1 MAEDLSMESIGDS
14 CMGMDWQEG
23 DFAACLGD
31 WLLAEGAGEYVASVV
46 AGDIDSVGEKARY
59 DQAVKRLLANTPFLA
74 RILKHT
80 LSDVAEMEVVEIE
93 KCIDQSQVK
102 VSTVQ
107 VMPGFTNGPEG
118 VENVLYD
125 DGAVDKTK
133 VQHSNGRIVGQS
145 QEDAVPYEGRV
156 FFDIR
161 FDLVVPGQEPQK
173 VIVNIEAQR
182 QAKPGYSLVKR
193 GIFYAARLLS
203 AQLGTEFLNNRED
216 KAQYDNI
223 KKVTS
228 IWICMESPED
238 LQDAIVSY
246 SIEPKILHQA
256 GENLSLAHDYDILNV
271 TMVYLNPDG
280 SSVNKLIGMLD
291 VLLGNMPAEKKKLVL
306 EQEYDIPMSVKVQQE
321 VADVCNL
328 SAGVEARG
336 IARGR
341 AEGKAIGFFQAILM
355 MLRKGRIT
363 EEQAAEDAGMTLE
376 EFRKAAAAAE

>member
-1 MAEDLSMESIGDS
+1 MAEDLSMDS
-14 CMGMDWQEG
+14 LGEGYRAIDRQGG
-23 DFAACLGD
+23 DFAACLSG
-31 WLLAEGAGEYVASVV
+31 WLLAEGDGEYVATVA
-46 AGDIDSVGEKARY
+46 AGDIDSAGEKARY

-80 LSDVAEMEVVEIE
+80 LSDVADMEVIEIE

-102 VSTVQ
+102 VSAVQ
-107 VMPGFTNGPEG
+107 VMPGFTNRPEG
-118 VENVLYD
+118 GENVLC
-125 DGAVDKTK
+125 DGDVENFT

-161 FDLVVPGQEPQK
+161 FDLVVPKKEPQK

-228 IWICMESPED
+228 IWICMECPVD
-238 LQDAIVSY
+238 LQDSIVSY

-256 GENLSLAHDYDILNV
+256 GENLSLCHDYDILNV
-271 TMVYLNPDG
+271 TMVYLNTDG

-291 VLLGNMPAEKKKLVL
+291 VLLGNLPAEKKKLIL

-336 IARGR
+336 EARGR
-341 AEGKAIGFFQAILM
+341 AIGFFQAILM

-363 EEQAAEDAGMTLE
+363 EDQAAEDAGMTLE